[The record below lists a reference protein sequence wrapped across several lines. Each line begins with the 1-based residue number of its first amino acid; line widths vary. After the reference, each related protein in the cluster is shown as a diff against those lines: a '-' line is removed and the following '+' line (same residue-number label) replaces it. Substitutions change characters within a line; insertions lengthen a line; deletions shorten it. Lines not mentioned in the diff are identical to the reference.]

1 MSFREKKE
9 QMWPFTS
16 KKSRF
21 SETSE
26 KIIDEVINEFD
37 CHKHQEAYIQ
47 CIQQKKS
54 FFSYKN
60 CLELMEIYNFCLASA
75 AFKGKDTKKTQE
87 KTLNP
92 QLFPSNGAA
101 KTP

>member
-1 MSFREKKE
+1 
-9 QMWPFTS
+9 MWPFS
-16 KKSRF
+16 RKKSRF
-21 SETSE
+21 HEASEQ
-26 KIIDEVINEFD
+26 IIDEVINEFD

-75 AFKGKDTKKTQE
+75 AFKGKTSKKAQKQE
-87 KTLNP
+87 KPLNP
-92 QLFPSNGAA
+92 QLFSSNNTA